1 MRPRPL
7 LARTAIE
14 VYSADDRS
22 IVGRRVPMR
31 RAFRALL
38 PLSLLIAASAGAAPA
53 ESNTSAFSRDAV
65 GVKSYPAAPRLLER
79 AIGDQAAREPAITLA
94 AAAEVEPDQIAA
106 IREWNDADR
115 LPLKNGFT
123 RTIQDGI
130 SVRLEA
136 AIAEKSGPS
145 ALARGLVSASDRGT
159 LVWSGAVRVD
169 RADRIRLHLSN
180 VVLPDGATLWVY
192 GAGQAPIGFG
202 KELVYEGNLYTPS
215 VNGPLVYLE
224 MEIPSPKRAEDGAF
238 FEIRDLVEL
247 VAPRDLRT
255 FKPQPEDASTCLID
269 ATCVT
274 TGTFDAIVDARAAIA
289 HLEYITSGQG
299 FVCSGGLVNDRN
311 TATFVP
317 YLLTANHCFDSQASA
332 TTLEAYFDYK
342 TSFCNGGNP
351 GFPTPTHGATL
362 LATNTISDFTFVRLN
377 SIPAGR
383 TLLGWTT
390 VAQAD
395 GAKLHRV
402 SHPWPDDLSAPA
414 PQRYS
419 STNINNSFGS
429 CTPLPLTNFIYSTGG
444 SGGTYGGSSG
454 APVLINGGQIVGQ
467 LYGACGSDPSAGC
480 NNIGNAKV
488 DGRFSVTF
496 PSIQQFINI
505 PDGGGQPCVPSS
517 TTACLNN
524 DRFAVSVT
532 WKTPSQQGTGTAI
545 EYTSESALFWF
556 FGSSNIEMILKVL
569 NACTLNNRY
578 WVFAAATTDVEYTI
592 TVTDTQRGTIKTY
605 FHAQG
610 TAAPAITDTDAFA
623 TCP

>member
-1 MRPRPL
+1 MR
-7 LARTAIE
+7 
-14 VYSADDRS
+14 
-22 IVGRRVPMR
+22 
-31 RAFRALL
+31 RALL
-38 PLSLLIAASAGAAPA
+38 PLSLLIALSAGAATG
-53 ESNTSAFSRDAV
+53 ESNGPAFSRDAV
-65 GVKSYPAAPRLLER
+65 GVKSYPAAPRLLE
-79 AIGDQAAREPAITLA
+79 QAAGEPASTLA
-94 AAAEVEPDQIAA
+94 AAAEAEPGELVA
-106 IREWNDADR
+106 IREWNDANR

-123 RTIQDGI
+123 RTIHDGI
-130 SVRLEA
+130 SVRLDA
-136 AIAEKSGPS
+136 ALAQKGGPG

-169 RADRIRLHLSN
+169 GAHRIRLHLSN

-192 GAGQAPIGFG
+192 GAGDTPIGFG

-215 VNGPLVYLE
+215 VNGPVVHLE
-224 MEIPSPKRAEDGAF
+224 IEIPSPKRAEDGAS

-255 FKPQPEDASTCLID
+255 FQPQPEDASTCLID
-269 ATCVT
+269 ATCVST
-274 TGTFDAIVDARAAIA
+274 ATFDAIASARAAIA
-289 HLEYITSGQG
+289 HLQYVTNGNG
-299 FVCSGGLVNDRN
+299 FVCSGGLVNDKV

-317 YLLTANHCFDSQASA
+317 YLLTANHCFSTQASA

-351 GFPTPTHGATL
+351 GFPAAVNGSTL
-362 LATNTISDFTFVRLN
+362 LATNASSDFTFVRLS
-377 SIPAGR
+377 SIPGGR

-390 VAQAD
+390 VAQPD
-395 GAKLHRV
+395 GTKLHRV
-402 SHPWPDDLSAPA
+402 SHPFPDDLNLPA
-414 PQRYS
+414 AQRYS
-419 STNINNSFGS
+419 STNVNSTFGTCS
-429 CTPLPLTNFIYSTGG
+429 ALPSTNFLYSTGG
-444 SGGTYGGSSG
+444 TGGTYGGSSG
-454 APVLINGGQIVGQ
+454 SPVLISGGQIVGQ

-480 NNIGNAKV
+480 DNIGNAKV
-488 DGRFSVTF
+488 DGRFSSTF
-496 PSIQQFINI
+496 PSIQQFIN
-505 PDGGGQPCVPSS
+505 DAGTTVQPCVPSA

-524 DRFAVSVT
+524 DRFAVSVS
-532 WKTPSQQGTGTAI
+532 WKTTNQQGTGTAI

-569 NACTLNNRY
+569 NACGLNNRY

-592 TVTDTQRGTIKTY
+592 TVTDTQRGNVKTY